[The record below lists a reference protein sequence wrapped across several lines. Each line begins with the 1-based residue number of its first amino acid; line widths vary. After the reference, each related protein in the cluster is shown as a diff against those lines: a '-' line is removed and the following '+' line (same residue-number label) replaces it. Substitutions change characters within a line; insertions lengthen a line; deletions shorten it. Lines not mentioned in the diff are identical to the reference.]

1 MNIQSSA
8 RTPKR
13 PTAQTQPP
21 EAGQDKHDTPCPKD
35 PKDTFFTKAG
45 NALMSGARTTL
56 NEGMLAAKNDPALAM
71 RMSATV
77 LSDQL
82 LKRVEQPVQEG
93 FQKTIVPVM
102 RFALLAGNT
111 FRAHNT
117 LKNPNS
123 RTIDKAIDIGVVAS
137 DLVGAVGGIAM
148 LTGGQFAGLGQ
159 SLMGFGYAVDAVSHA
174 YRGLTHAS
182 DRINVW
188 LDSKPDKSEEKK
200 SFLPASGH

>member
-1 MNIQSSA
+1 MNIQSSTA
-8 RTPKR
+8 AAKR
-13 PTAQTQPP
+13 PIAKSSSAEQ
-21 EAGQDKHDTPCPKD
+21 GQEKKDCSCPQD

-45 NALMSGARTTL
+45 NALMSGARNTL

-82 LKRVEQPVQEG
+82 LKRVDQPVQEG

-137 DLVGAVGGIAM
+137 DLVGAVGGVAM
-148 LTGGQFAGLGQ
+148 LTGGQFSGLGQ
-159 SLMGFGYAVDAVSHA
+159 SLMGFSYAVDAVSHA

-188 LDSKPDKSEEKK
+188 LDSKPQ
-200 SFLPASGH
+200 